1 MKDEKW
7 KVTQSI
13 GEDMIQANPVIP
25 VRLLDKV
32 KMKFKLKKFNGQV
45 TTQSLYDR
53 DVTTSSISHIFL
65 GGISKAGYTK
75 DQPVGMHTLTPGSD
89 LEQIEPDKEPEFKSD
104 KLRAVRPLTPQDDN
118 YAPPGK
124 NGVYKAKIWL
134 RETKHN
140 SWKQK
145 ESTMFPTDWSQEKV
159 IDVISRSYD
168 VARKVGSSNG
178 TEKWEGRDP
187 ITGSMIVLKCLPN
200 TGEIITAYPKYEKA
214 AEV

>member
-1 MKDEKW
+1 MKNEKS
-7 KVTQSI
+7 KVTQFI
-13 GEDMIQANPVIP
+13 EEDMIQANPVIP

-32 KMKFKLKKFNGQV
+32 KNKFKLKKANGEV

-53 DVTTSSISHIFL
+53 DVTTSSIAHIFL

-75 DQPVGMHTLTPGSD
+75 DQPVGMHAITPGSD
-89 LEQIEPDKEPEFKSD
+89 LEQVEEDKTPEDKSD
-104 KLRAVRPLTPQDDN
+104 KTRAVRPLTPQDEN

-134 RETKHN
+134 RETKWN
-140 SWKQK
+140 QWKEK
-145 ESTMFPTDWSQEKV
+145 ESTMFPTDWSQEQV

-168 VARKVGSSNG
+168 VARKVDSSNG

-187 ITGSMIVLKCLPN
+187 ITGSMIIMKCKPV
-200 TGEIITAYPKYEKA
+200 TGEIITAYPKYER
-214 AEV
+214 